1 MERRTIIMY
10 NKINEKLIHVANGR
24 QKADLVLKNANIIN
38 VFTESIEVGDVAVVD
53 GMIAGIGTYEGVVEK
68 DMTGKY
74 LCPGFIDGHIH
85 LESSM
90 VAPTEFEKAV
100 LPHGTTAV
108 VTDPHEIA
116 NVAGCEG
123 IEFMLKYTQD
133 MTLDVLFMVPSC
145 VPATGLDEA
154 GACLEAADI
163 APFYDNDRVIGLAE
177 MMNSFGVNQ
186 ADPAILDKINATL
199 EHQRIIDGH
208 APLLSGQELNGY
220 VAAGI
225 RSDHECSNAQEAK
238 EKFARG
244 QWIMVREGT
253 AAHNLE
259 ALLPLFEAP
268 YARRIMLVTD
278 DKHPCDLLR
287 DGHIDAIVR
296 KAVQRGVDPITAI
309 KAGTYN
315 AASYFGLVNNGAIAP
330 GYCADIAVLDN
341 LTDLNVL
348 EVYKDGVLV
357 AEEGKSLV
365 ESTVPEMGQQIQER
379 VYHSFHVDPVD
390 ASKLALEKKGEHIRV
405 IDLNARELLTTERTA
420 GWSCQEGCADGVD
433 PEEDIVK
440 IVALERHKNTGH
452 IGKGFLGK
460 YGLKKGA
467 VATSVGHDSHNLVVA
482 GTNDEDIACAANR
495 VIENEGGLAI
505 ALNGEIVADLPLQIA
520 GLMSTL
526 PLEEVDQRLEEM
538 KAILREWGIPEE
550 IDPFMTLSF
559 VSLPVIPFLRLNT
572 YGVIDVNQQKIVD
585 ASF

>member
-1 MERRTIIMY
+1 MY
-10 NKINEKLIHVANGR
+10 KKINEKLIHVANGR
-24 QKADLVLKNANIIN
+24 QKADMVLKNANIIN

-53 GMIAGIGTYEGVVEK
+53 GMIAGIGTYEGVVER

-133 MTLDVLFMVPSC
+133 MTLDVLFVVPSC

-357 AEEGKSLV
+357 AEGGKSLV

>member
-1 MERRTIIMY
+1 MY
-10 NKINEKLIHVANGR
+10 KKINEKLIHVANGR
-24 QKADLVLKNANIIN
+24 QKADMVLKNANIIN

-133 MTLDVLFMVPSC
+133 MTLDVFFVVPSC
-145 VPATGLDEA
+145 VPSTGLDEA

-268 YARRIMLVTD
+268 YAQRIMLVTD

-357 AEEGKSLV
+357 AEGGKSLV

>member
-1 MERRTIIMY
+1 MY

-133 MTLDVLFMVPSC
+133 MTLDVFFVVPSC
-145 VPATGLDEA
+145 VPSTGLDEA

-268 YARRIMLVTD
+268 YAQRIMLVTD

-357 AEEGKSLV
+357 AEGGKSLV

>member
-1 MERRTIIMY
+1 MENRV
-10 NKINEKLIHVANGR
+10 NKKLIDVATGR
-24 QKADLVLKNANIIN
+24 QKADLVLKNAHIVN
-38 VFTESIEVGDVAVVD
+38 VFTEQIETADVAIAD
-53 GMIAGIGTYEGVVEK
+53 GRIAGIGKYEGIVEK

-74 LCPGFIDGHIH
+74 VCPGFIDGHIH

-116 NVAGCEG
+116 NVAGCAG
-123 IEFMLKYTQD
+123 IDFMLKYTEN
-133 MTLDVLFMVPSC
+133 MTLEVFFVVPSC

-154 GACLEAADI
+154 GACLEASDI
-163 APFYDNDRVIGLAE
+163 EPFYENPRVIGLAE
-177 MMNSFGVNQ
+177 MMNSFGVDQ
-186 ADPAILDKINATL
+186 ADPAILDKINVTRK
-199 EHQRIIDGH
+199 HGRIIDGH
-208 APLLSGQELNGY
+208 APLLSGMDLNGY

-225 RSDHECSNAQEAK
+225 RSDHECSDVDEAK

-253 AAHNLE
+253 AAHNLD
-259 ALLPLFEAP
+259 ALLPLFEAL
-268 YARRIMLVTD
+268 YVQRIMLVTD

-296 KAVQRGVDPITAI
+296 KAVQKGADPVKAI

-315 AASYFGLVNNGAIAP
+315 AAVYFGLTDQGAVAP
-330 GYCADIAVLDN
+330 GYCADLAVLDD
-341 LTDLNVL
+341 LTSLNVL
-348 EVYKDGVLV
+348 EVYKNGEL
-357 AEEGKSLV
+357 AARNGKSLV
-365 ESTVPEMGQQIQER
+365 NSPVPKMDQNIQDK
-379 VYHSFHVDPVD
+379 VYHSFHVAPVEV
-390 ASKLALEKKGEHIRV
+390 SRLALEQKGEKIRV
-405 IDLNARELLTTERTA
+405 IDLNAHELLTSERIAEWT
-420 GWSCQEGCADGVD
+420 CREGCAPGVD

-452 IGKGFLGK
+452 IGKGFLGR

-482 GTNDEDIACAANR
+482 GTNDEDIACAANC
-495 VIENEGGLAI
+495 VIQNEGGLAI
-505 ALNGEIVADLPLQIA
+505 ALDGKVVADLPLQIA

-526 PLEEVDQRLEEM
+526 PLEEVDAKLEDM
-538 KAILREWGIPEE
+538 KRILREWGISEE

-559 VSLPVIPFLRLNT
+559 VSLPVIPALRLNT
-572 YGVIDVNQQKIVD
+572 YGVIDVNQQRVVET
-585 ASF
+585 SF

>member
-1 MERRTIIMY
+1 MENRV
-10 NKINEKLIHVANGR
+10 NKKLIDVATGR
-24 QKADLVLKNANIIN
+24 QKADLVLKNACIVN
-38 VFTESIEVGDVAVVD
+38 VFTEKIETADVAIAD
-53 GMIAGIGTYEGVVEK
+53 GRIAGIGKYEGLVEK

-74 LCPGFIDGHIH
+74 VCPGFIDGHIH

-116 NVAGCEG
+116 NVAGCAG
-123 IEFMLKYTQD
+123 IDFMLKYTEN
-133 MTLDVLFMVPSC
+133 MTLEVFFVVPSC

-154 GACLEAADI
+154 GACLEASDI
-163 APFYDNDRVIGLAE
+163 EPFYENPRVIGLAE
-177 MMNSFGVNQ
+177 MMNSYGVDQ
-186 ADPAILDKINATL
+186 ADPAILDKINVTRK
-199 EHQRIIDGH
+199 HGRIIDGH
-208 APLLSGQELNGY
+208 APLLSGMDLNGY

-225 RSDHECSNAQEAK
+225 RSDHECSDVDEAK

-253 AAHNLE
+253 AAHNLD

-268 YARRIMLVTD
+268 YVQRIMLVTD

-296 KAVQRGVDPITAI
+296 KAVQKGADPVKAI

-315 AASYFGLVNNGAIAP
+315 AAVYFGLTDQGAVAP
-330 GYCADIAVLDN
+330 GYCADLAVLDD
-341 LTDLNVL
+341 LTSLNVL
-348 EVYKDGVLV
+348 EVYKNGEL
-357 AEEGKSLV
+357 AARNGKSLV
-365 ESTVPEMGQQIQER
+365 NSPVPKMDQNIQNK
-379 VYHSFHVDPVD
+379 VYHSFHVAPVEV
-390 ASKLALEKKGEHIRV
+390 SRLALEQRGEKIRV
-405 IDLNARELLTTERTA
+405 IDLNAHELLTSERIAEWT
-420 GWSCQEGCADGVD
+420 CREGCAPGVD

-452 IGKGFLGK
+452 IGKGFLGR

-482 GTNDEDIACAANR
+482 GTNDEDIACAANC
-495 VIENEGGLAI
+495 VIQNEGGLAI
-505 ALNGEIVADLPLQIA
+505 ALDGKVVADLPLQIA

-526 PLEEVDQRLEEM
+526 PLEEVDAKLEDM
-538 KAILREWGIPEE
+538 KRILREWGISEE

-559 VSLPVIPFLRLNT
+559 VSLPVIPALRLNT
-572 YGVIDVNQQKIVD
+572 YGVIDVNQQRVVET
-585 ASF
+585 SF

>member
-1 MERRTIIMY
+1 MENRV
-10 NKINEKLIHVANGR
+10 NKKLIDVATGR
-24 QKADLVLKNANIIN
+24 QKADLVLKNACIVN
-38 VFTESIEVGDVAVVD
+38 VFTEKIETADVAIAD
-53 GMIAGIGTYEGVVEK
+53 GRIAGIGKYEGLVEK

-74 LCPGFIDGHIH
+74 VCPGFIDGHIH

-116 NVAGCEG
+116 NVAGCAG
-123 IEFMLKYTQD
+123 IDFMLKYTEN
-133 MTLDVLFMVPSC
+133 MTLEVFFVVPSC

-154 GACLEAADI
+154 GACLEASDI
-163 APFYDNDRVIGLAE
+163 EPFYENPRVIGLAE
-177 MMNSFGVNQ
+177 MMNSFGVDQ
-186 ADPAILDKINATL
+186 ADPAILDKINVTRK
-199 EHQRIIDGH
+199 HGRIIDGH
-208 APLLSGQELNGY
+208 APLLSGMDLNGY

-225 RSDHECSNAQEAK
+225 RSDHECSDVDEAK

-253 AAHNLE
+253 AAHNLD

-268 YARRIMLVTD
+268 YVQRIMLVTD

-296 KAVQRGVDPITAI
+296 KAVQKGADPVKAI

-315 AASYFGLVNNGAIAP
+315 AAVYFGLTDQGAVAP
-330 GYCADIAVLDN
+330 GYCADLAVLDD
-341 LTDLNVL
+341 LTSLNVL
-348 EVYKDGVLV
+348 EVYKNGEL
-357 AEEGKSLV
+357 AARNGKSLV
-365 ESTVPEMGQQIQER
+365 NSPVPKMDQNIQDK
-379 VYHSFHVDPVD
+379 VYHSFHVAPVEV
-390 ASKLALEKKGEHIRV
+390 SRLALEQKGEKIRV
-405 IDLNARELLTTERTA
+405 IDLNAHELLTSERIAEWT
-420 GWSCQEGCADGVD
+420 CREGCAPGVD

-452 IGKGFLGK
+452 IGKGFLGR

-482 GTNDEDIACAANR
+482 GTNDEDIACAANC
-495 VIENEGGLAI
+495 VIQNEGGLAI
-505 ALNGEIVADLPLQIA
+505 ALDGKVVADLPLQIA

-526 PLEEVDQRLEEM
+526 PLEEVDAKLEDM
-538 KAILREWGIPEE
+538 KRILREWGISEE

-559 VSLPVIPFLRLNT
+559 VSLPVIPALRLNT
-572 YGVIDVNQQKIVD
+572 YGVIDVNQQRVVET
-585 ASF
+585 SF

>member
-1 MERRTIIMY
+1 MY
-10 NKINEKLIHVANGR
+10 KKINEKLIHVANGR
-24 QKADLVLKNANIIN
+24 QKADMVLKNANIIN

-133 MTLDVLFMVPSC
+133 MTLDVLFVVPSC
-145 VPATGLDEA
+145 VPSTGLDEA

-296 KAVQRGVDPITAI
+296 KAVQRGVDPVTAI

-357 AEEGKSLV
+357 AEGGKSLV

-420 GWSCQEGCADGVD
+420 RWSCQAGCADGVD
-433 PEEDIVK
+433 PEKDIVK

-482 GTNDEDIACAANR
+482 GINDEDIVCAANR

>member
-1 MERRTIIMY
+1 MGNRV
-10 NKINEKLIHVANGR
+10 NKKLIDVATGR
-24 QKADLVLKNANIIN
+24 QKADLVLKNACIVN
-38 VFTESIEVGDVAVVD
+38 VFTEKIETADVAIAD
-53 GMIAGIGTYEGVVEK
+53 GRIAGIGKYEGLVEK

-74 LCPGFIDGHIH
+74 VCPGFIDGHIH

-116 NVAGCEG
+116 NVAGCAG
-123 IEFMLKYTQD
+123 IDFMLKYTEN
-133 MTLDVLFMVPSC
+133 MTLEVFFVVPSC

-154 GACLEAADI
+154 GACLEASDI
-163 APFYDNDRVIGLAE
+163 EPFYENPRVIGLAE
-177 MMNSFGVNQ
+177 MMNSYGVDQ
-186 ADPAILDKINATL
+186 ADPAILDKINVTRK
-199 EHQRIIDGH
+199 HGRIIDGH
-208 APLLSGQELNGY
+208 APLLSGMDLNGY

-225 RSDHECSNAQEAK
+225 RSDHECSDVDEAK

-253 AAHNLE
+253 AAHNLD

-268 YARRIMLVTD
+268 YVQRIMLVTD

-296 KAVQRGVDPITAI
+296 KAVQKGADPVKAI

-315 AASYFGLVNNGAIAP
+315 AAVYFGLTDQGAVAP
-330 GYCADIAVLDN
+330 GYCADLAVLDD
-341 LTDLNVL
+341 LTSLNVL
-348 EVYKDGVLV
+348 EVYKNGEL
-357 AEEGKSLV
+357 AARNGKSLV
-365 ESTVPEMGQQIQER
+365 NSPVPKMDQNIQDR
-379 VYHSFHVDPVD
+379 VYHSFHVAPVEV
-390 ASKLALEKKGEHIRV
+390 SRLALEQKGEKIRV
-405 IDLNARELLTTERTA
+405 IDLNAHELLTSERIAEWT
-420 GWSCQEGCADGVD
+420 CREGCAPGVD

-452 IGKGFLGK
+452 IGKGFLGR

-482 GTNDEDIACAANR
+482 GTNDEDIACAANC
-495 VIENEGGLAI
+495 VIQNEGGLAI
-505 ALNGEIVADLPLQIA
+505 ALDGKVVADLPLQIA

-526 PLEEVDQRLEEM
+526 PLEEVDAKLEDM
-538 KAILREWGIPEE
+538 KRILREWGISEE

-559 VSLPVIPFLRLNT
+559 VSLPVIPALRLNT
-572 YGVIDVNQQKIVD
+572 YGVIDVNQQRVVET
-585 ASF
+585 SF

>member
-1 MERRTIIMY
+1 MY

-133 MTLDVLFMVPSC
+133 MTLDVLFVVPSC

-220 VAAGI
+220 VATGI

-357 AEEGKSLV
+357 AEGGKSLV

>member
-1 MERRTIIMY
+1 MRKTV
-10 NKINEKLIHVANGR
+10 INEKLINVANGR

-38 VFTESIEVGDVAVVD
+38 VFTESIETGDVAVAD
-53 GMIAGIGTYEGVVEK
+53 GMIAGIGSYEGVVEK
-68 DMTGKY
+68 DMTGRY

-123 IEFMLKYTQD
+123 IRFMLQYTED
-133 MTLDVLFMVPSC
+133 MTLDVFFVVPSC

-163 APFYDNDRVIGLAE
+163 EPFYENDRVIGLAE

-186 ADPAILDKINATL
+186 ADPTILDKLNATL
-199 EHQRIIDGH
+199 EHNRLIDGH

-225 RSDHECSNAQEAK
+225 RSDHECSNVEEAK

-253 AAHNLE
+253 AAQNLE
-259 ALLPLFEAP
+259 ALLPMFQQP
-268 YARRIMLVTD
+268 YAQRIMLVTD

-296 KAVQRGVDPITAI
+296 KAVRKGVDPITAI

-330 GYCADIAVLDN
+330 GYRADIAVLDD
-341 LTDLNVL
+341 LKELNVL
-348 EVYKDGVLV
+348 EVYKGGTLV
-357 AEEGKSLV
+357 AEHGKSLV
-365 ESTVPEMGQQIQER
+365 ETIVPKMGQDIQEK
-379 VYHSFHVDPVD
+379 VYHSFHVDPVQ
-390 ASKLALEKKGEHIRV
+390 ASQLALEKKGEHIRV
-405 IDLNARELLTTERTA
+405 IDLNAHELLTSERIAEWTEN
-420 GWSCQEGCADGVD
+420 EGCAPGVD
-433 PEEDIVK
+433 LQEDIVK

-452 IGKGFLGK
+452 IGKGFLGR

-505 ALNGEIVADLPLQIA
+505 ALDGKIVADLPLQIA

-526 PLEEVDQRLEEM
+526 PLEEVDERLEAM
-538 KAILREWGIPEE
+538 KAVLREWGISGD

-559 VSLPVIPFLRLNT
+559 VSLPVIPALRLNT
-572 YGVIDVNQQKIVD
+572 YGVIDVNQQKVVE

>member
-1 MERRTIIMY
+1 MY
-10 NKINEKLIHVANGR
+10 KKINEKLIHVANGR
-24 QKADLVLKNANIIN
+24 QKADMVLKNANIIN

-208 APLLSGQELNGY
+208 APLLSGMDLNGY

-296 KAVQRGVDPITAI
+296 KAVQRGVDPVTAI

-357 AEEGKSLV
+357 AEGGKSLV

-420 GWSCQEGCADGVD
+420 RWSCQAGCADGVD
-433 PEEDIVK
+433 PEKDIVK

-482 GTNDEDIACAANR
+482 GINDEDIVCAANR

>member
-1 MERRTIIMY
+1 MY

-38 VFTESIEVGDVAVVD
+38 VFTESIETGDVAVVD

-108 VTDPHEIA
+108 ITDPHEIA

-133 MTLDVLFMVPSC
+133 MTMDVFFVVPSC
-145 VPATGLDEA
+145 VPSTGLDEA

-163 APFYDNDRVIGLAE
+163 APFYENDRVIGLAE

-186 ADPAILDKINATL
+186 ADPAILDKINVTL

-225 RSDHECSNAQEAK
+225 RSDHECSNAEEAK

-268 YARRIMLVTD
+268 YAQRIMLVTD

-348 EVYKDGVLV
+348 EVYKNGVLA

-365 ESTVPEMGQQIQER
+365 QSSVPEMGQQIKDR
-379 VYHSFHVDPVD
+379 VYHSFHVDPVNV
-390 ASKLALEKKGEHIRV
+390 SQLALEKKGEHIRV
-405 IDLNARELLTTERTA
+405 IDLNAHELLTTERIA
-420 GWSCQEGCADGVD
+420 GWTCQEGCADGVNTA
-433 PEEDIVK
+433 EDIVK

-467 VATSVGHDSHNLVVA
+467 VATSVGHDSHNLVIA

-505 ALNGEIVADLPLQIA
+505 ALNGEIVADLPLRIA

-538 KAILREWGIPEE
+538 KAILREWGISEE

-572 YGVIDVNQQKIVD
+572 YGVIDVNQQKVVD

>member
-1 MERRTIIMY
+1 MY

-24 QKADLVLKNANIIN
+24 QKADMVLKNANIIN

-357 AEEGKSLV
+357 AEGGKSLV

>member
-1 MERRTIIMY
+1 MY

-315 AASYFGLVNNGAIAP
+315 AASYFGLVDNGAIAP

-357 AEEGKSLV
+357 AEGGKSLV

>member
-1 MERRTIIMY
+1 MENRV
-10 NKINEKLIHVANGR
+10 NKKLIDVATGR
-24 QKADLVLKNANIIN
+24 QKADLVLKNACIVN
-38 VFTESIEVGDVAVVD
+38 VFTEKIETADVAIAD
-53 GMIAGIGTYEGVVEK
+53 GRIAGIGKYEGLVEK

-74 LCPGFIDGHIH
+74 VCPGFIDGHIH

-116 NVAGCEG
+116 NVAGCAG
-123 IEFMLKYTQD
+123 IDFMLKYTEN
-133 MTLDVLFMVPSC
+133 MTLEVFFVVPSC

-154 GACLEAADI
+154 GACLEASDI
-163 APFYDNDRVIGLAE
+163 ETFYENPRVIGLAE
-177 MMNSFGVNQ
+177 MMNSFGVDQ
-186 ADPAILDKINATL
+186 ADPAILDKINVTRK
-199 EHQRIIDGH
+199 HGRIIDGH
-208 APLLSGQELNGY
+208 APLLSGMDLNGY

-225 RSDHECSNAQEAK
+225 RSDHECSDVDEAK

-253 AAHNLE
+253 AAHNLD

-268 YARRIMLVTD
+268 YVQRIMLVTD

-296 KAVQRGVDPITAI
+296 KAVQKGADPVKAI

-315 AASYFGLVNNGAIAP
+315 AAVYFGLTDQGAVAP
-330 GYCADIAVLDN
+330 GYCADLAVLDD
-341 LTDLNVL
+341 LTSLNVL
-348 EVYKDGVLV
+348 EVYKNGEL
-357 AEEGKSLV
+357 AARNGKSLV
-365 ESTVPEMGQQIQER
+365 NSPVPKMDQNIQDK
-379 VYHSFHVDPVD
+379 VYHSFHVAPVEV
-390 ASKLALEKKGEHIRV
+390 SRLALEQKGEKIRV
-405 IDLNARELLTTERTA
+405 IDLNAHELLTSERIAEWT
-420 GWSCQEGCADGVD
+420 CREGCAPGVD

-452 IGKGFLGK
+452 IGKGFLGR

-482 GTNDEDIACAANR
+482 GTNDEDIVCAANC
-495 VIENEGGLAI
+495 VIQNEGGLAI
-505 ALNGEIVADLPLQIA
+505 ALDGKVVADLPLQIA

-526 PLEEVDQRLEEM
+526 PLEEVDAKLEDM
-538 KAILREWGIPEE
+538 KRILREWGISEE

-559 VSLPVIPFLRLNT
+559 VSLPVIPALRLNT
-572 YGVIDVNQQKIVD
+572 YGVIDVNQQRVVET
-585 ASF
+585 SF

>member
-1 MERRTIIMY
+1 MY

-133 MTLDVLFMVPSC
+133 MILDVLFVVPSC

-268 YARRIMLVTD
+268 YAQRIMLVTD

-296 KAVQRGVDPITAI
+296 KAVQRGVDPIIAI

-357 AEEGKSLV
+357 AEGGKSLV

-433 PEEDIVK
+433 PNEDIVK

>member
-1 MERRTIIMY
+1 MY

-296 KAVQRGVDPITAI
+296 KAVQRGVDPIIAI

-357 AEEGKSLV
+357 AEGGKSLV

-433 PEEDIVK
+433 PNEDIVK

-495 VIENEGGLAI
+495 VIKNEGGLAI

-526 PLEEVDQRLEEM
+526 PLEEVDQRLEKM

>member
-1 MERRTIIMY
+1 MY

-315 AASYFGLVNNGAIAP
+315 AASYFGLVDNGAIAP

-357 AEEGKSLV
+357 AEGGKSLV

-526 PLEEVDQRLEEM
+526 PLEEVDQRLEKM

>member
-1 MERRTIIMY
+1 MENRV
-10 NKINEKLIHVANGR
+10 NKKLIDVATGR
-24 QKADLVLKNANIIN
+24 QKADLVLKNACIVN
-38 VFTESIEVGDVAVVD
+38 VFTEKIETADVAIAD
-53 GMIAGIGTYEGVVEK
+53 GRIAGIGKYEGLVEK

-74 LCPGFIDGHIH
+74 VCPGFIDGHIH

-116 NVAGCEG
+116 NVAGCAG
-123 IEFMLKYTQD
+123 IDFMLKYTEN
-133 MTLDVLFMVPSC
+133 MTLEIFFVVPSC

-154 GACLEAADI
+154 GACLEASDI
-163 APFYDNDRVIGLAE
+163 EPFYENPRVIGLAE
-177 MMNSFGVNQ
+177 MMNSFGVDQ
-186 ADPAILDKINATL
+186 ADPAILDKINVTRK
-199 EHQRIIDGH
+199 HGRIIDGH
-208 APLLSGQELNGY
+208 APLLSGMDLNGY

-225 RSDHECSNAQEAK
+225 RSDHECSDVDEAK

-253 AAHNLE
+253 AAHNLD

-268 YARRIMLVTD
+268 YVQRIMLVTD

-296 KAVQRGVDPITAI
+296 KAVQKGADPVKAI

-315 AASYFGLVNNGAIAP
+315 AAVYFGLTDQGAVAP
-330 GYCADIAVLDN
+330 GYCADLAVLDD
-341 LTDLNVL
+341 LTGLNVL
-348 EVYKDGVLV
+348 EVYKNGEL
-357 AEEGKSLV
+357 AARNGKSLV
-365 ESTVPEMGQQIQER
+365 NSPVPKMDQNIQDK
-379 VYHSFHVDPVD
+379 VYHSFHVAPVEV
-390 ASKLALEKKGEHIRV
+390 SRLALEQKGEKIRV
-405 IDLNARELLTTERTA
+405 IDLNAHELLTSERIAEWT
-420 GWSCQEGCADGVD
+420 CREGCAPGVD

-452 IGKGFLGK
+452 IGKGFLGR

-482 GTNDEDIACAANR
+482 GTNDEDIACAANC
-495 VIENEGGLAI
+495 VIQNEGGLAI
-505 ALNGEIVADLPLQIA
+505 ALDGKVVADLPLQIA

-526 PLEEVDQRLEEM
+526 PLEEVDAKLEDM
-538 KAILREWGIPEE
+538 KRILREWGISEE

-559 VSLPVIPFLRLNT
+559 VSLPVIPALRLNT
-572 YGVIDVNQQKIVD
+572 YGVIDVNQQRVVET
-585 ASF
+585 SF

>member
-1 MERRTIIMY
+1 MY

-53 GMIAGIGTYEGVVEK
+53 GMIAGIGIYEGVVEK

-495 VIENEGGLAI
+495 VIKNEGGLAI

-526 PLEEVDQRLEEM
+526 PLEEVDQRLEKM

>member
-1 MERRTIIMY
+1 MY
-10 NKINEKLIHVANGR
+10 KKINEKLIHVANGR

-38 VFTESIEVGDVAVVD
+38 VFTENIEVGDVAVVD

-133 MTLDVLFMVPSC
+133 MTMDVFFVVPSC
-145 VPATGLDEA
+145 VPSTGLDEA

-163 APFYDNDRVIGLAE
+163 APFYENDRVIGLAE

-186 ADPAILDKINATL
+186 ADPAILDKINVTL

-225 RSDHECSNAQEAK
+225 RSDHECSNAEEAK

-268 YARRIMLVTD
+268 YAQRIMLVTD
-278 DKHPCDLLR
+278 DKHPCDLLQ

-357 AEEGKSLV
+357 AEGGKSLV

-467 VATSVGHDSHNLVVA
+467 VATSVGHDSHNLVIA

-526 PLEEVDQRLEEM
+526 PLEEVDRRLEEM
-538 KAILREWGIPEE
+538 KAILREWGISEE

>member
-1 MERRTIIMY
+1 MY

-24 QKADLVLKNANIIN
+24 HKADLVLKNANIIN

-133 MTLDVLFMVPSC
+133 MILDVLFVVPSC

-268 YARRIMLVTD
+268 YAQRIMLVTD

-296 KAVQRGVDPITAI
+296 KAVQRGVDPIIAI

-357 AEEGKSLV
+357 AEGGKSLV

-433 PEEDIVK
+433 PNEDIVK

>member
-1 MERRTIIMY
+1 MY
-10 NKINEKLIHVANGR
+10 KKINEKLIHVANGR

-133 MTLDVLFMVPSC
+133 MTLDVFFMVPSC
-145 VPATGLDEA
+145 VPSTGLDEA

-163 APFYDNDRVIGLAE
+163 APFFDNDRVIGLAE
-177 MMNSFGVNQ
+177 MMNSFGVDQ
-186 ADPAILDKINATL
+186 ADPAILNKINATL
-199 EHQRIIDGH
+199 EHQGIIDGH

-268 YARRIMLVTD
+268 YAQRIMLVTD

-296 KAVQRGVDPITAI
+296 KAVQKGVDPITAI

-348 EVYKDGVLV
+348 EVYKDGVLA
-357 AEEGKSLV
+357 AEAGKSLV

-390 ASKLALEKKGEHIRV
+390 VSKLALEKKGEHIRV
-405 IDLNARELLTTERTA
+405 IDLNARELLTTERIA
-420 GWSCQEGCADGVD
+420 GWICQEGCADGVD
-433 PEEDIVK
+433 PNEDIVK

-482 GTNDEDIACAANR
+482 GINDEDIVCAANR

>member
-1 MERRTIIMY
+1 MY

-24 QKADLVLKNANIIN
+24 QKADMVLKNANIIN

-133 MTLDVLFMVPSC
+133 MTLDVLFVVPSC

-495 VIENEGGLAI
+495 VIKNEGGLAI

>member
-1 MERRTIIMY
+1 MY
-10 NKINEKLIHVANGR
+10 KKINEKLIHVANGR
-24 QKADLVLKNANIIN
+24 QKADMVLKNANIIN

-133 MTLDVLFMVPSC
+133 MTLDVLFVVPSC

-296 KAVQRGVDPITAI
+296 KAVQRGVDPVTAI

-357 AEEGKSLV
+357 AEGGKSLV

-390 ASKLALEKKGEHIRV
+390 ASKFALEKKGEHIRV

-433 PEEDIVK
+433 PEKDIVK

-482 GTNDEDIACAANR
+482 GINDEDIACAANR

>member
-1 MERRTIIMY
+1 MY

-38 VFTESIEVGDVAVVD
+38 VFTESIETGDVAVVD
-53 GMIAGIGTYEGVVEK
+53 GMIAGIGIYEGVVEK

-108 VTDPHEIA
+108 ITDPHEIA

-133 MTLDVLFMVPSC
+133 MTMDVFFVVPSC
-145 VPATGLDEA
+145 VPSTGLDEA

-163 APFYDNDRVIGLAE
+163 EPFYENDRVIGLAE

-186 ADPAILDKINATL
+186 ADPAILDKINVTR
-199 EHQRIIDGH
+199 EHQKIIDGH

-225 RSDHECSNAQEAK
+225 RSDHECSNAEEAK

-268 YARRIMLVTD
+268 YAQRIMLVTD

-348 EVYKDGVLV
+348 EVYKNGVLA
-357 AEEGKSLV
+357 AEGGKSLV
-365 ESTVPEMGQQIQER
+365 QSSVPEMGQQIKDR
-379 VYHSFHVDPVD
+379 VYHSFHVDPVNV
-390 ASKLALEKKGEHIRV
+390 SQLVMEKKGEHIRV
-405 IDLNARELLTTERTA
+405 IDLNDHELLTTERIADWTCREDCA
-420 GWSCQEGCADGVD
+420 GGVD
-433 PEEDIVK
+433 PEADIVK

-452 IGKGFLGK
+452 IGKGFLGR

-467 VATSVGHDSHNLVVA
+467 VATSVGHDSHNLVIA

-526 PLEEVDQRLEEM
+526 PLEEVDQRLEAM
-538 KAILREWGIPEE
+538 KAILREWGISEE

-559 VSLPVIPFLRLNT
+559 VSLPVIPSLRLNT
-572 YGVIDVNQQKIVD
+572 YGVIDVNQQKVVE
-585 ASF
+585 ASFS

>member
-1 MERRTIIMY
+1 MENRV
-10 NKINEKLIHVANGR
+10 NKKLIDVATGR
-24 QKADLVLKNANIIN
+24 QKADLVLKNACIVN
-38 VFTESIEVGDVAVVD
+38 VFTEKIETGDVAIAD
-53 GMIAGIGTYEGVVEK
+53 GRIAGIGKYEGLVEK

-74 LCPGFIDGHIH
+74 VCPGFIDGHIH

-116 NVAGCEG
+116 NVAGCAG
-123 IEFMLKYTQD
+123 IDFMLKYTEN
-133 MTLDVLFMVPSC
+133 MTLEVFFVVPSC

-154 GACLEAADI
+154 GACLEASDI
-163 APFYDNDRVIGLAE
+163 EPFYENPRVIGLAE
-177 MMNSFGVNQ
+177 MMNSYGVDQ
-186 ADPAILDKINATL
+186 ADPAILDKINVTRK
-199 EHQRIIDGH
+199 HGRIIDGH
-208 APLLSGQELNGY
+208 APLLSGMDLNGY

-225 RSDHECSNAQEAK
+225 RSDHECSDVDEAK

-253 AAHNLE
+253 AAHNLD

-268 YARRIMLVTD
+268 YVQRIMLVTD

-296 KAVQRGVDPITAI
+296 KAVQKGADPVKAI

-315 AASYFGLVNNGAIAP
+315 AAVYFGLTDQGAVAP
-330 GYCADIAVLDN
+330 GYCADLAVLDD
-341 LTDLNVL
+341 LTSLNVL
-348 EVYKDGVLV
+348 EVYKNGEL
-357 AEEGKSLV
+357 AARNGKSLV
-365 ESTVPEMGQQIQER
+365 NSPVPKMDQNIQDK
-379 VYHSFHVDPVD
+379 VYHSFHVAPVEV
-390 ASKLALEKKGEHIRV
+390 SRLALEQKGEKIRV
-405 IDLNARELLTTERTA
+405 IDLNAHELLTSERIAEWT
-420 GWSCQEGCADGVD
+420 CREGCAPGVD

-452 IGKGFLGK
+452 IGKGFLGR

-482 GTNDEDIACAANR
+482 GTNDEDIACAANC
-495 VIENEGGLAI
+495 VIQNEGGLAI
-505 ALNGEIVADLPLQIA
+505 ALDGKVVADLPLQIA

-526 PLEEVDQRLEEM
+526 PLEEVDAKLEDM
-538 KAILREWGIPEE
+538 KRILREWGISEE

-559 VSLPVIPFLRLNT
+559 VSLPVIPALRLNT
-572 YGVIDVNQQKIVD
+572 YGVIDVNQQRVVET
-585 ASF
+585 SF

>member
-1 MERRTIIMY
+1 MY

-133 MTLDVLFMVPSC
+133 MTLDVLFVVPSC

-220 VAAGI
+220 VATGI

-357 AEEGKSLV
+357 AEGGKSLV

-390 ASKLALEKKGEHIRV
+390 VSKLALEKKGEHIRV

-420 GWSCQEGCADGVD
+420 RWSCQEGCADGVD

-482 GTNDEDIACAANR
+482 GINDEDIVCAANR

>member
-1 MERRTIIMY
+1 MY

-495 VIENEGGLAI
+495 VIKNEGGLAI

-526 PLEEVDQRLEEM
+526 PLEEVDQRLEKM

>member
-1 MERRTIIMY
+1 M
-10 NKINEKLIHVANGR
+10 NKKISEKLIHVANGR
-24 QKADLVLKNANIIN
+24 QKADLVLKNASIVN
-38 VFTESIEVGDVAVVD
+38 VFTEDIEIGDVAVVD
-53 GMIAGIGTYEGVVEK
+53 GMIAGIGTYEGEVEK

-90 VAPTEFEKAV
+90 VAPAEFEKAV

-108 VTDPHEIA
+108 ITDPHEIA

-123 IEFMLKYTQD
+123 IEFMLRYTQD
-133 MTLDVLFMVPSC
+133 MTLDVFFVVPSC
-145 VPATGLDEA
+145 VPSTGLDEA

-163 APFYDNDRVIGLAE
+163 EPFYENDRVIGLAE

-186 ADPAILDKINATL
+186 ADPAILDKINVTL
-199 EHQRIIDGH
+199 EHQKIIDGH

-225 RSDHECSNAQEAK
+225 RSDHECSNVREAK

-268 YARRIMLVTD
+268 YAQRIMLVTD

-296 KAVQRGVDPITAI
+296 KAVQKGIDPVKAI

-315 AASYFGLVNNGAIAP
+315 AASYFGLVNHGAIAP
-330 GYCADIAVLDN
+330 GYCADIAVLDS
-341 LTDLNVL
+341 LTELNVL
-348 EVYKDGVLV
+348 EVYKDGVLA
-357 AEEGKSLV
+357 AENGKSLV
-365 ESTVPEMGQQIQER
+365 KSSVPEMGQEIQER
-379 VYHSFHVDPVD
+379 VYHSFHVDPVNV
-390 ASKLALEKKGEHIRV
+390 SQLAMEKKGERIRV
-405 IDLNARELLTTERTA
+405 IDLNAHELLTTERIA
-420 GWSCQEGCADGVD
+420 GWTCREGCADGVD

-452 IGKGFLGK
+452 IGKGFLGR

-467 VATSVGHDSHNLVVA
+467 VATSVGHDSHNLVIA

-505 ALNGEIVADLPLQIA
+505 ALDGEIVADLPLQIA

-538 KAILREWGIPEE
+538 KAILREWGISEE

-559 VSLPVIPFLRLNT
+559 VSLPVIPSLRLNT
-572 YGVIDVNQQKIVD
+572 YGVIDVNQQNVVD

>member
-1 MERRTIIMY
+1 MY
-10 NKINEKLIHVANGR
+10 KKINEKLIHVANGR

-133 MTLDVLFMVPSC
+133 MTLDVFFMVPSC
-145 VPATGLDEA
+145 VPSTGLDEA

-163 APFYDNDRVIGLAE
+163 APFFDNDRVIGLAE

-186 ADPAILDKINATL
+186 ADPAILNKINATL
-199 EHQRIIDGH
+199 EHQGIIDGH

-268 YARRIMLVTD
+268 YAQRIMLVTD

-357 AEEGKSLV
+357 AEGGKSLV

-495 VIENEGGLAI
+495 VIKNEGGLAI

>member
-1 MERRTIIMY
+1 MENRV
-10 NKINEKLIHVANGR
+10 NKKLIDVATGR
-24 QKADLVLKNANIIN
+24 QKADLVLKNACIVN
-38 VFTESIEVGDVAVVD
+38 VFTEKIETGDVAIAD
-53 GMIAGIGTYEGVVEK
+53 GRIAGIGKYEGLVEK

-74 LCPGFIDGHIH
+74 VCPGFIDGHIH

-116 NVAGCEG
+116 NVAGCAG
-123 IEFMLKYTQD
+123 IDFMLKYTEN
-133 MTLDVLFMVPSC
+133 MTLEVFFVVPSC

-154 GACLEAADI
+154 GACLEASDI
-163 APFYDNDRVIGLAE
+163 EPFYENPRVIGLAE
-177 MMNSFGVNQ
+177 MMNSYGVDQ
-186 ADPAILDKINATL
+186 ADPAILDKINVTRK
-199 EHQRIIDGH
+199 HGRIIDGH
-208 APLLSGQELNGY
+208 APLLSGMDLNGY

-225 RSDHECSNAQEAK
+225 RSDHECSDVDEAK

-253 AAHNLE
+253 AAHNLD

-268 YARRIMLVTD
+268 YVQRIMLVTD

-296 KAVQRGVDPITAI
+296 KAVQKGADPVKAI

-315 AASYFGLVNNGAIAP
+315 AAVYFGLTDQGAVAP
-330 GYCADIAVLDN
+330 GYCADLAVLED
-341 LTDLNVL
+341 LTSLNVL
-348 EVYKDGVLV
+348 EVYKNGEL
-357 AEEGKSLV
+357 AARNGKSLV
-365 ESTVPEMGQQIQER
+365 NSPVPKMDQNIQDK
-379 VYHSFHVDPVD
+379 VYHSFHVAPVEV
-390 ASKLALEKKGEHIRV
+390 SRLALEQKGEKIRV
-405 IDLNARELLTTERTA
+405 IDLNAHELLTSERIAEWT
-420 GWSCQEGCADGVD
+420 CREGCAPGVD

-452 IGKGFLGK
+452 IGKGFLGR

-482 GTNDEDIACAANR
+482 GTNDEDIACAANC
-495 VIENEGGLAI
+495 VIQNEGGLAI
-505 ALNGEIVADLPLQIA
+505 ALDGKVVADLPLQIA

-526 PLEEVDQRLEEM
+526 PLEEVDAKLEDM
-538 KAILREWGIPEE
+538 KRILREWGISEE

-559 VSLPVIPFLRLNT
+559 VSLPVIPALRLNT
-572 YGVIDVNQQKIVD
+572 YGVIDVNQQRVVET
-585 ASF
+585 SF